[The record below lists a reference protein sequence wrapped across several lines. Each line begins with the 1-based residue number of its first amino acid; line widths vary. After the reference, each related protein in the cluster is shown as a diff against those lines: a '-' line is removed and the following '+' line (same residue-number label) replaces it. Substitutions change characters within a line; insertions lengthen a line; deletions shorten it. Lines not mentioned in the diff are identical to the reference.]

1 MEIMFDTVNIADIKK
16 YGEIFPYTG
25 ITSNPSI
32 IKAEGKIDF
41 FNHFKE
47 IREIIGFDKTLHVQ
61 VTATTA
67 DLIIKEAEKIV
78 KNIDKAVY
86 IKIPVTE
93 EGRKAIRYLK
103 AHGYRVTATA
113 IYTKLQGLMAIQC
126 GADYI
131 APYFNRMENYDMDVD
146 ATTITYFREAIEK
159 NGYNTKILAA
169 SFKNVAQVHKAI
181 SGGAHSITIQPS
193 LLHGAMG
200 MAEIDKAVEAFNEDF
215 KQTMGVDSIL
225 DL

>member
-1 MEIMFDTVNIADIKK
+1 MEIMFDTVNIDDIKH
-16 YGEIFPYTG
+16 YGEIFSYTG
-25 ITSNPSI
+25 VTSNPSI

-47 IREIIGFDKTLHVQ
+47 IRELIGFDKTLHVQ

-93 EGRKAIRYLK
+93 EGLKAIRYLK
-103 AHGYRVTATA
+103 SNDYRITATA
-113 IYTKLQGLMAIQC
+113 VYTKLQGLMAIQC

-131 APYFNRMENYDMDVD
+131 APYFNRMENFDMDVE
-146 ATTITYFREAIEK
+146 ATTISYFREAIESNNYK
-159 NGYNTKILAA
+159 TKILAA
-169 SFKNVAQVHKAI
+169 SFKNVAQVHKAL
-181 SGGAHSITIQPS
+181 SAGALSITIQPN
-193 LLHGAMG
+193 LLHNAMG
-200 MAEIDKAVEAFNEDF
+200 MAEIDRAVESFNKDF
-215 KQTMGVDSIL
+215 KETMGVDSIL

>member
-1 MEIMFDTVNIADIKK
+1 MEIMFDTVNISDIKK

-25 ITSNPSI
+25 VTSNPSI
-32 IKAEGKIDF
+32 IRAEGKIDF

-47 IREIIGFDKTLHVQ
+47 IRELIGFDKTLHVQ
-61 VTATTA
+61 VTATKA

-93 EGRKAIRYLK
+93 EGLKAIRYLK
-103 AHGYRVTATA
+103 SNGYRVTATA
-113 IYTKLQGLMAIQC
+113 VYTKLQGLMAIQC

-131 APYFNRMENYDMDVD
+131 APYFNRMENYDMDID
-146 ATTITYFREAIEK
+146 ATTISYFRDAIET
-159 NGYNTKILAA
+159 NGYKTKILAA
-169 SFKNVAQVHKAI
+169 SFKNVAQVHKALAA
-181 SGGAHSITIQPS
+181 GAHSITIQPS
-193 LLHGAMG
+193 LLHNAMN
-200 MAEIDKAVEAFNEDF
+200 MAEIDRAVESFNKDF
-215 KQTMGVDSIL
+215 KETMGVDSIL

>member
-1 MEIMFDTVNIADIKK
+1 MEIMFDTVNIDDIKH

-25 ITSNPSI
+25 VTSNPSI

-47 IREIIGFDKTLHVQ
+47 IRELIGFDKTLHVQ

-67 DLIIKEAEKIV
+67 ELIIKEAEKIV

-93 EGRKAIRYLK
+93 EGLKAIRYLK
-103 AHGYRVTATA
+103 ANGYRITATA
-113 IYTKLQGLMAIQC
+113 VYTKLQGLMAIQC

-131 APYFNRMENYDMDVD
+131 APYFNRMENFDMDVE
-146 ATTITYFREAIEK
+146 ATTISYFREAIESNNYK
-159 NGYNTKILAA
+159 TKILAA
-169 SFKNVAQVHKAI
+169 SFKNVAQVHKAL
-181 SGGAHSITIQPS
+181 SAGAHSITIQPN
-193 LLHGAMG
+193 LLHNAMG
-200 MAEIDKAVEAFNEDF
+200 MAEIDRAVESFNKDF
-215 KQTMGVDSIL
+215 KETMGVDSIL

>member
-25 ITSNPSI
+25 VTSNPSI

-67 DLIIKEAEKIV
+67 DLIIAEAEKIV

-93 EGRKAIRYLK
+93 EGLKAIRYLK
-103 AHGYRVTATA
+103 THGYRVTATA
-113 IYTKLQGLMAIQC
+113 VYTKLQGLMAIQC

-131 APYFNRMENYDMDVD
+131 APYFNRMENFDMDIE
-146 ATTITYFREAIEK
+146 ATTISYFRDAIETNNYK
-159 NGYNTKILAA
+159 TKILAA
-169 SFKNVAQVHKAI
+169 SFKNVAQVHKALAA
-181 SGGAHSITIQPS
+181 GAHSITIQPG
-193 LLHGAMG
+193 LLHMAMG
-200 MAEIDKAVEAFNEDF
+200 MAEIDKAVEAFNDDF
-215 KQTMGVDSIL
+215 RQTMGVDSIL

>member
-1 MEIMFDTVNIADIKK
+1 MEIMFDTVNISDIKK

-25 ITSNPSI
+25 VTSNPSI

-61 VTATTA
+61 VTATKA

-93 EGRKAIRYLK
+93 EGL
-103 AHGYRVTATA
+103 
-113 IYTKLQGLMAIQC
+113 
-126 GADYI
+126 
-131 APYFNRMENYDMDVD
+131 
-146 ATTITYFREAIEK
+146 
-159 NGYNTKILAA
+159 
-169 SFKNVAQVHKAI
+169 
-181 SGGAHSITIQPS
+181 
-193 LLHGAMG
+193 
-200 MAEIDKAVEAFNEDF
+200 
-215 KQTMGVDSIL
+215 
-225 DL
+225 